1 MDQVII
7 IFRYVFA
14 LALVFGLLF
23 ISAKL
28 SNKGLAKYN
37 ENKYVKVIDRI
48 QLTKDSAICIIKIG
62 EKGLVVI
69 TSTGHTEKLEELTK
83 EEIEKIE
90 KEKSR
95 GYEELSSSINKY
107 IDRYK
112 TKIHKIKSKEEK
124 NEKICKEQKL

>member
-23 ISAKL
+23 LSAKL
-28 SNKGLAKYN
+28 SNKGLTKFN
-37 ENKYVKVIDRI
+37 ENKYIKVIDRV

-95 GYEELSSSINKY
+95 GYEEMSASINKY
-107 IDRYK
+107 FDKYK

-124 NEKICKEQKL
+124 NEKIYKKQEL